1 MSISENEG
9 SNTPP
14 PVPDEFRRENP
25 YQRPP
30 NPYAFQPPAQEQP
43 KPFNPY
49 KIGLAETRRPDAPSP
64 NPYAPPPPANPNP
77 YEQGTQYTYQT
88 PPANRGAVQTIVRPR
103 PTTTLVLLGSILLV
117 FVFQL
122 VRESSIGNVFSLSEG
137 FSIQNLLD
145 LGGLQKDLV
154 QDGEWWRLISS
165 MFLHASFIHIL
176 FNGLALYQLGGMTQR
191 LIGPA
196 RMLVIYFLGGIA
208 GGLLTIYLGNSEAV
222 SIGASGAI
230 FALLGGLIGYLF
242 RHRLAYGPAGRAQLN
257 SLLFNV
263 VLNFVIL
270 SFIPQVNSLAHLGG
284 LVGGAVLGYL
294 LPLYRAPG
302 REKVPFKFDWQVWL
316 PSLVML
322 GVEIA
327 LIAVYIVPSVSS
339 GR

>member
-1 MSISENEG
+1 MNSNENEG
-9 SNTPP
+9 GNTPP

-30 NPYAFQPPAQEQP
+30 NPYTFQPPAEEKP

-49 KIGLAETRRPDAPSP
+49 KVGLEETRRPEVPP
-64 NPYAPPPPANPNP
+64 FNPYAPPPPTNPNP
-77 YEQGTQYTYQT
+77 YGQANQYTYQQ
-88 PPANRGAVQTIVRPR
+88 PPVNRAPVQAIAQAR
-103 PTTTLVLLGSILLV
+103 PTTTLVLMGLIGLV
-117 FVFQL
+117 FVYQL
-122 VRESSIGNVFSLSEG
+122 IRESSVGNVFSFSEG

-154 QDGEWWRLISS
+154 RDGEWWRLISS

-176 FNGLALYQLGGMTQR
+176 LNGFALYMLGGMTER
-191 LIGPA
+191 LLGPA
-196 RMLVIYFLGGIA
+196 RMVVIYFLGGIA
-208 GGLLTIYLGNSEAV
+208 GGLFTIYLGNSQAV

-257 SLLFNV
+257 NLLFNA
-263 VLNFVIL
+263 VLNFVIFG
-270 SFIPQVNSLAHLGG
+270 FIPQVNSLAHLGG
-284 LVGGAVLGYL
+284 MVSGMILGYL
-294 LPLYRAPG
+294 LPLYRAPD
-302 REKVPFKFDWQVWL
+302 REKVPAKFDLQVWL

-327 LIAVYIVPSVSS
+327 LIVFFISS
-339 GR
+339 GLKA